1 MFVFIFKKNVATN
14 SKKKERKKKLVPT
27 GRKNTHGTVIKIYAL

>member
-14 SKKKERKKKLVPT
+14 SKKKKRKKKLVTT
-27 GRKNTHGTVIKIYAL
+27 GRKNTHGTVTKIYAL